1 MLYQLSYSGAAEV
14 LPFLRIADNTGAMP
28 AHVSHLLFAEQAVR
42 RIGVGGERLL
52 AAAGNALRLGAQG
65 PDLFYHAL
73 RTRPHGFR
81 FGPLMHRTRFGSLVA
96 AFLRHAPRS
105 AESAAFAAGM
115 ATHAALDRCWHPY
128 VVYHAGWV
136 DPSQPA
142 TRRLRRCHAFLERVL
157 DVLLAERLRGGLTRI
172 DLLAGVRLG
181 PELPAGL
188 RAGLV
193 AAIADVYPRSHD
205 PATDPARVAN
215 AYHDALRFY
224 AATDPRRPEFRRRA
238 QETERR
244 EGAGRRRLALFHPA
258 AVDRSVDWA
267 NEEHR
272 RWRHPCDG
280 SDASTAS
287 VFDLFEQA
295 LKEVEPMLT
304 AVLSA
309 AGRGAGF
316 AAVAQAVGDHG
327 LNLTRNGDRCAPSI
341 CDPLPV
347 ADLLDS
353 QYRD

>member
-1 MLYQLSYSGAAEV
+1 
-14 LPFLRIADNTGAMP
+14 MP

-42 RIGVGGERLL
+42 RIGPGGEQLL
-52 AAAGNALRLGAQG
+52 TAAGNALRLGAQG

-81 FGPLMHRTRFGSLVA
+81 FGPLMHRARFGSLVA

-136 DPSQPA
+136 IPSQPA

-157 DVLLAERLRGGLTRI
+157 DVLLAERLRGGVTRI
-172 DLLAGVRLG
+172 DVPGGVRLG
-181 PELPAGL
+181 PELPDGL
-188 RAGLV
+188 RDGLA
-193 AAIADVYPRSHD
+193 AAIAEVYPRSHD

-215 AYHDALRFY
+215 AYRDALRFF

-238 QETERR
+238 QELERR
-244 EGAGRRRLALFHPA
+244 EGAGRRRLALFHP
-258 AVDRSVDWA
+258 VTIDRSVDWA
-267 NEEHR
+267 NEARR
-272 RWRHPCDG
+272 RWSHPCDG
-280 SDASTAS
+280 ADASTAS

-295 LKEVEPMLT
+295 LDEVEPVLT

-309 AGRGAGF
+309 ARRGAGF
-316 AAVAQAVGDHG
+316 AAVAEAVGDHG

-347 ADLLDS
+347 ADLLDA
-353 QYRD
+353 QYRQSGR